1 MGLLTTAEGTAH
13 SSDESAWNLH
23 ASGQPQSP
31 QVEWNHGLTVLNF
44 RVQLVRIKVATVF
57 VPCLAG
63 LMLVGCGL
71 AVPDPGSSVTQ
82 GDVALPNEGDVLE
95 ARVPRNATLEVLLRS
110 HNIPIAVTTPMID
123 AVRAVFNPRQLRADQ
138 PYRITTTLDGLLRE
152 FRYEINADRFLRV
165 VSLQPEAAEP
175 EFDVEVIEYPK
186 EVVVDAVATTISRD
200 RPSLI
205 AALAGQGENQLLALM
220 LAEAFGGLVDFNSDL
235 QVDDEFQAL
244 VDRVFRNGEFSG
256 YGELR
261 AAVMY
266 NSGRRLTAIPYPV
279 DGKLGWY
286 DEEGRSLKRQFLP
299 SPLRFVPTVTSRFS
313 TSRRHPVTGNF
324 RAHPA
329 IDYRAAYGEPVLAV
343 AAGRVEFAAMSG
355 ASGRLVRIRH
365 AGGYETMYLHLSG
378 FKVKR
383 NQTVAQGEVIGYV
396 GNSGQVTGTH
406 LDFRMK
412 LNGVYKNPLAV
423 FRSLPPG
430 DPIPADVMPAF
441 FTERDRLFAALDTEL
456 KANIAAT
463 RGAIRPNN

>member
-1 MGLLTTAEGTAH
+1 MRFKAIA
-13 SSDESAWNLH
+13 
-23 ASGQPQSP
+23 
-31 QVEWNHGLTVLNF
+31 VLG
-44 RVQLVRIKVATVF
+44 
-57 VPCLAG
+57 PCLAG
-63 LMLVGCGL
+63 LLLAGCGS
-71 AVPDPGSSVTQ
+71 AAHDSDVSATH
-82 GDVALPNEGDVLE
+82 GDVALPLEGDVLD

-138 PYRITTTLDGLLRE
+138 PYRIITTLDGLLRE

-165 VSLQPEAAEP
+165 VLLQPDAAEP

-186 EVVVDAVATTISRD
+186 EVVVSGVATSISKD

-205 AALAGQGENQLLALM
+205 SALVGQGENQLLALQ

-235 QVDDEFQAL
+235 QVDDRFEAL
-244 VDRVFRNGEFSG
+244 FDRVLRNGEFSG

-266 NSGRRLTAIPYPV
+266 NSGKRLTAIPFTV

-286 DEEGRSLKRQFLP
+286 DENGRSLKRQFLP
-299 SPLRFVPTVTSRFS
+299 SPLRFVPTVTSGFS

-329 IDYRAAYGEPVLAV
+329 IDYRAAYGEPVVAV
-343 AAGRVEFAAMSG
+343 AAGTVEFAAMSG

-378 FKVKR
+378 FKVKKDQR
-383 NQTVAQGEVIGYV
+383 VAQNEVIGYV
-396 GNSGQVTGTH
+396 GNSGLVTATH

-412 LNGVYKNPLAV
+412 LNGQYRNPLEV

-441 FTERDRLFAALDTEL
+441 FTERDRLFAELDGQ
-456 KANIAAT
+456 IAAT
-463 RGAIRPNN
+463 RSAVRPNN